1 VTNMLNMFFQC
12 TSLQTVP
19 LFDTAAVTNM
29 SFMFELNPSLQSVP
43 LFDTSSVTTM
53 RRIFRECISLQQNPQ
68 FNTSGITNVA
78 DPTSEMFINCR
89 SLARGRTN
97 GIKYAVSYSGCKLSR
112 AEIVEIF
119 TGLGTADGAQIVNVS
134 NNIGSS
140 ALTADDE
147 LIATNKGWTVT
158 K

>member
-1 VTNMLNMFFQC
+1 MFNAC
-12 TSLQTVP
+12 INLQQIP
-19 LFDTAAVTNM
+19 
-29 SFMFELNPSLQSVP
+29 E
-43 LFDTSSVTTM
+43 FDTSA
-53 RRIFRECISLQQNPQ
+53 ISSAAAVNG
-68 FNTSGITNVA
+68 FVA
-78 DPTSEMFINCR
+78 ACR

-97 GIKYAVSYSGCKLSR
+97 GIRFGVSYSGCQLSR
-112 AEIVEIF
+112 AAIVDIF
-119 TGLGTADGAQIVNVS
+119 TGLGTASGAQTINVS